1 MLYDNIKPNLNI
13 LRFVL
18 DRVHTDIKINNSI
31 ETNHLYYKDKPIFSS
46 YGQSYFYSLKMWKII
61 SPSDSMEY
69 TKSCTKKHAGGDKGF
84 FQNWNTNF
92 GYTYLDVPK
101 SDLE

>member
-31 ETNHLYYKDKPIFSS
+31 ETNHLYYKDMSNIKTSLFSPH
-46 YGQSYFYSLKMWKII
+46 M
-61 SPSDSMEY
+61 
-69 TKSCTKKHAGGDKGF
+69 DKVTF
-84 FQNWNTNF
+84 TA
-92 GYTYLDVPK
+92 
-101 SDLE
+101 